1 MFKGGDDPKD
11 YLNWESHL
19 DSYFG
24 WFDYSEGR
32 KLKFAKIK
40 EDGSSKTYSK
50 SILKLSALRMKD
62 MITTWQKRVNLGLNM
77 SP

>member
-11 YLNWESHL
+11 YLNWESHF

-40 EDGSSKTYSK
+40 EDGSSKTYSM
-50 SILKLSALRMKD
+50 SILKLSAFRMED
-62 MITTWQKRVNLGLNM
+62 MITTWQKRVNLKLNM